1 MLRLLSFILILLG
14 LAAVGYG
21 GARYLGIDLMPQE
34 HAAQMA
40 EMAPVPA
47 PEAAEMRGMT
57 ESARP
62 PAFDSDDDTFSIT
75 SAADD
80 MMARLREVPIAH
92 ETPSSAKFGRPF
104 DVTVAIDGTGGPS
117 AADALPGTGNVV
129 EGIAQVSDSV
139 MAALSGE
146 RFDIVAITPMTQ
158 TVSPL
163 TENVWRWRVT
173 PTEVGAHD
181 LVIELFALDGD
192 QALPVRTFRDKVEVQ
207 VSRVGQVVAIVDS
220 FSPIAVVVGG
230 IGSFLAGLLGAM
242 RFFRRR

>member
-1 MLRLLSFILILLG
+1 MFRLLSLIMILLG

-21 GARYLGIDLMPQE
+21 GARYFGIDLMPQE
-34 HAAQMA
+34 PAEQMA
-40 EMAPVPA
+40 EMAPA
-47 PEAAEMRGMT
+47 PPPQAAAKRSITEAT
-57 ESARP
+57 TP
-62 PAFDSDDDTFSIT
+62 TFDDDDMFSIT
-75 SAADD
+75 SVADD

-104 DVTVAIDGTGGPS
+104 DVTVAIDGTGGDS

-129 EGIAQVSDSV
+129 EGVAQVSDSV
-139 MAALSGE
+139 MAALSGD
-146 RFDIVAITPMTQ
+146 RFDIVAVTPMTQ

-181 LVIELFALDGD
+181 LVIELFALEGD

-230 IGSFLAGLLGAM
+230 IGSFLAGLLGAL
-242 RFFRRR
+242 RFFRRK